1 MVQELIWHEV
11 PSIYLNPGPVSPR
24 TLLCRWKKYQEWHSP
39 GAHCTKSDFARATQF
54 VGLFILLYEAVHKF
68 KFLLFNS
75 FMLVFIKVKLSH
87 LPNFIY
93 IRTEAKSYIKLPLL
107 HDVLQ
112 VSGYIRTHISENYLL
127 ILSIMFPSREGEREF
142 CVSLPPH
149 KKSFS
154 LCKQLVHFF

>member
-1 MVQELIWHEV
+1 
-11 PSIYLNPGPVSPR
+11 
-24 TLLCRWKKYQEWHSP
+24 
-39 GAHCTKSDFARATQF
+39 
-54 VGLFILLYEAVHKF
+54 
-68 KFLLFNS
+68 
-75 FMLVFIKVKLSH
+75 MLVFIKVKLSH

-149 KKSFS
+149 KKPFS
-154 LCKQLVHFF
+154 LQATGAFFLADMSYIVLKRAAA